1 MEKEA
6 KIQLRLPSS
15 LRDWFRVFAAKHN
28 RSMNGQ
34 IVAIFTETK
43 AAEEKTMDKVA
54 A

>member
-6 KIQLRLPSS
+6 KIQLRLPLQ
-15 LRDWFRVFAAKHN
+15 LRDWFRVFAAKHD

-34 IVAIFTETK
+34 IVAMLREQK
-43 AAEEKTMDKVA
+43 EAEEKQGVA